1 MEDANPCVPAPPNEL
16 RVRITQELNDL
27 QAILAMIDSL
37 LENIG
42 RAHIPIPPHVPF
54 EQLLNDFM
62 NPPDELVMDDSE
74 SDTESY
80 ETPLVS
86 PFLDYD
92 DESDYGEVINELNE
106 YGNTRNF
113 YRNRII
119 NSFDGNDLAFPCM
132 IGFRKFVAYFDPFLP
147 MNIITRK
154 AFDTIIVGGLE
165 NTGRNLVAIIRD
177 VYVFVGSFTYVTDLL
192 Y

>member
-1 MEDANPCVPAPPNEL
+1 
-16 RVRITQELNDL
+16 
-27 QAILAMIDSL
+27 MIDSR

-42 RAHIPIPPHVPF
+42 CTHIPIPPSVPF
-54 EQLLNDFM
+54 EQLLDDFV
-62 NPPDELVMDDSE
+62 NPPDELVMDDLE

-92 DESDYGEVINELNE
+92 DESNEGEVISELNE
-106 YGNTRNF
+106 YGNAVNF
-113 YRNRII
+113 YRNKII
-119 NSFDGNDLAFPCM
+119 NSFDGNNLAFPCM
-132 IGFRKFVAYFDPFLP
+132 ICFRKFVACFDPFFP

-154 AFDTIIVGGLE
+154 AYNTIIVEGFE

-177 VYVFVGSFTYVTDLL
+177 VYVFVGSFTYITDFVVLEDIGEFTVSDMTDVVMARPFRVVT
-192 Y
+192 